1 MFQRLR
7 SCWQMCV
14 SCDCASGCVLVS
26 THTYLSTR
34 CRHEWRWREVGLFD
48 RGSPTLEEK
57 RREGAQRGQQKKCF
71 KAHWPRLWSPPPLRA
86 PLSPC
91 GVAMWEKKMVLSAS
105 PSSFY
110 LPSVT
115 SLAAPILNAR
125 QLGYHLP
132 HRHRRI
138 SLYPVFLL
146 LLLLLLLL
154 PPACAVLCC
163 GDRAGWY
170 RGLPARWRD
179 AWTLS

>member
-91 GVAMWEKKMVLSAS
+91 EVAMWEKKWFSQRRPPPPALCRLLSCSNPERPTAWLS
-105 PSSFY
+105 PPTPPPPN
-110 LPSVT
+110 LP
-115 SLAAPILNAR
+115 
-125 QLGYHLP
+125 LP
-132 HRHRRI
+132 C
-138 SLYPVFLL
+138 
-146 LLLLLLLL
+146 L
-154 PPACAVLCC
+154 PPPPPPPCLCCAVLWWQ
-163 GDRAGWY
+163 GRMI
-170 RGLPARWRD
+170 
-179 AWTLS
+179 